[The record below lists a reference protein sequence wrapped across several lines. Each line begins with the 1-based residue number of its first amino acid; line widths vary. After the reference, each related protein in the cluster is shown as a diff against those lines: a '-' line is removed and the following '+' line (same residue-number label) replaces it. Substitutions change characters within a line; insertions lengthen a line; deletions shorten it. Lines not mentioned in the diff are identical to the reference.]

1 MNNIFQSAR
10 LKLTLWYL
18 VILMVVSF
26 IFSFVVYSSLNAEL
40 DRNARREQ
48 QKVVAE
54 QLKIALPKPLPD
66 PEKLPKELVDP
77 PLNNEIKQNLINSRN
92 SLILQLLFA
101 NIIVLGLSASA
112 GYFLAGK
119 TLKPVEEMVE
129 EQKQFI
135 SDASHEFRTPLATL
149 KTALEVTL
157 KMGPVPYDRIKSL
170 LESNLEDVN
179 NLEALTNGLLV
190 IEKYSRGMDK
200 NHYVAVQ
207 MDSLM
212 KDCVRR
218 ITPKAELNK
227 IKISLKANPVKIM
240 GDKQELQEM
249 INNFLDNAIKYN
261 KPKGK
266 VEVKLS
272 NQNRN
277 AVLQIKDTGIGMSG
291 SDIPHIFERFYRADN
306 SRSRNGTGGYGLGLH
321 IASHIVKQHNG
332 TITVDSA
339 LNKGSTFIIQVPL
352 KK

>member
-18 VILMVVSF
+18 VILMIVSF
-26 IFSFVVYSSLNAEL
+26 IFSIVVFTSLNAEL
-40 DRNARREQ
+40 NRNARREQ
-48 QKVVAE
+48 QKIVAE
-54 QLKIALPKPLPD
+54 KLKIVLPKPLPD
-66 PEKLPKELVDP
+66 PNKLPRELVNP
-77 PLNNEIKQNLINSRN
+77 PLNTEIHQSLDSARN
-92 SLILQLLFA
+92 TLILQLFFA
-101 NIIVLGLSASA
+101 NIIILGLSATAS
-112 GYFLAGK
+112 YFLAGK

-190 IEKYSRGMDK
+190 IEKYSRGVDK

-207 MDSLM
+207 MDSLI

-218 ITPKAELNK
+218 ISPKAGLNQ
-227 IKISLKANPVKIM
+227 IKVSLKTVPVNIM
-240 GDKQELQEM
+240 GDKQGLQEM

-261 KPKGK
+261 KSKGE

-272 NQNRN
+272 VQNRN
-277 AVLQIKDTGIGMSG
+277 AVLQIKDTGIGMSD

-306 SRSRNGTGGYGLGLH
+306 SRSRNGAGGYGLGLH

-339 LNKGSTFIIQVPL
+339 LNKGSTFIVRIPL